1 MHKDGSSWVSN
12 GIDLTALQ
20 TIVSSEVTCTH
31 PHCSNSDIRP
41 SLCRQCMTQPTFTLK
56 LGESTRSHAVFP
68 SGLGRVSVE
77 ALCPALDNE
86 KTRAQNLSFLTAL
99 LMPTSDTFH
108 KDLRVIIERRQV
120 VLVIG
125 SGVSMATT
133 RRSPTW
139 RKLIESGIEQCRLLG
154 ATPDWC
160 DIATQQVQSEQ
171 PDMLLSAAE
180 LVQNRLSKNGGG
192 EFARWLREAFEE
204 LQVEDDSVIN
214 SLHALN
220 LPIVTTNYDDLIEKA
235 TSLKQATWRDHC
247 TVSRFIR
254 GDGQHVLHLHGFW
267 EEPESVVLGIRSYES
282 VKNSPHTQAVMQALG
297 VTKSLLFV
305 GCGQE
310 GLADP
315 NFGAFLSWLGE
326 IEENAGAEHRHYWL
340 VRNGDPASQT
350 GRVFPLSYGESY
362 SDLAPFLQTLIP
374 SDRNIAALKSDVKPI
389 DNADSEL
396 QRVIRL
402 AAEESC
408 ERITN
413 GLELAVLS
421 LDHTSYVEEF
431 LSGRNWLLNMAKYA
445 STRSRKRLCLYLAHT
460 AINDEFLRRIP
471 DWHPDLA
478 LEFFQRASEEDCV
491 TDNATD
497 ALALSIAYSLGK
509 AKLADLQTNEHD
521 ITLANYLYGLLDEER
536 LDDAVEFLRDRRLNG
551 RLAAAA
557 TFVFAESCEL
567 EEISRLMSIL
577 AAEAPEKTAVE
588 YRRHNRCCV
597 LISERLLNRWVAES
611 TTNKFL
617 TAITA
622 KNRKVLD
629 FVKNL
634 ISGPVERILSGE
646 RLKCGI
652 DLIACDLALR
662 VALIEGDRDRAAR
675 VAMLLHDSNPISQLI
690 GVAVRNRLVE
700 ASDEICTRLKLDW
713 QHVISA
719 QIESLS
725 IRVFE
730 CGTDEQAI
738 DGADE
743 ILAQKPPPETKEHL
757 APIVLQLATSMNQS
771 VRDRAYSLLV
781 QICGADHYYLRMAE
795 AKWALD
801 AENPKKAEI
810 LLKERPRLDDP
821 DWLNL
826 RALSLK
832 QQGKEEEA
840 LEDLQ
845 AMCRLTN
852 QADALWR
859 ATILARKLGHRDYV
873 ISTLRKLRSDAFELH
888 RSTEYLAHE
897 LLGEGSD
904 ESLLEAAI
912 LFQDLA
918 EESPTRPELLHNA
931 ANCYRQLGQFQ
942 ECLAILGK
950 VHKQHPNF
958 LPAYHL
964 HSTVLEVWSKPDS
977 AFDLLNKAKNQFW
990 NDKGFLFHYMELGYK
1005 TDNELEAHRAMARIV
1020 ELEKHLPT
1028 ADRLLH
1034 SVDTEYLVKMI
1045 EGQNRFNDE
1054 LNRWLLQGRVPWAM
1068 HALEN
1073 GRSIYA
1079 GWSYRTQPVSPHVN
1093 VAGRA
1098 QLHTYATNGF
1108 HAFETEFGKDLAK
1121 LDKPT
1126 IGPQAVADITALITL
1141 YEIGLLPAALA
1152 CFEKIILPSIY
1163 REIEHEDKLNLQP
1176 HQRSQTEVAR
1186 KLDRLLSDGKLVTA
1200 EEMKLRNCR
1209 TVSCYYET
1217 DGEWYV
1223 GDLCNWLVR
1232 SEIAVPSLVEGVEV
1246 AEFKTDAIPV
1256 ANEEDRKLTF
1266 LITRD
1271 ALLKLDRLKIL
1282 DELLLKLRGRV
1293 FISSSV
1299 AQEIRDIQFA
1309 YHHQSELLGRCEG
1322 FWNAV
1327 HSSERICFES
1337 YQREQIVNDGEGEIA
1352 LIGIR
1357 AATASYELSRE
1368 KNLPLLADDRLLICL
1383 RINSE
1388 TNPEVGIAFSTLELI
1403 ESLFGRGLI
1412 DMEERIRCKL
1422 KLVDWRY
1429 RNILFGEDELIELAK
1444 HISTSDGIPRRLQAV
1459 AQYVLDCILDI
1470 GQLGGNEPVEPAR
1483 SIAGELYVYWTRT
1496 IARFVNRLWV
1506 GDSFTNKDAESLTRW
1521 AVICLL
1527 PTNGKS
1533 IRPDLQVNFASTQ
1546 SRLFLCH
1553 LLAQRAGVPDRTRSA
1568 ALMKILRDC
1577 LCLSESE
1584 FWLTIFE
1591 MVKVEPDAAPEDF
1604 DEDDWNAA
1612 SLAMRRSIA
1621 RHALSQFESDGRF
1634 QADARGVA
1642 LLEASHKLRKRVE
1655 AATPEE
1661 NLLEAMKNIDHPL
1674 FMKNQFPG
1682 PLFFHFEAKD
1692 ETRAGVFA
1700 ATDLLMYP
1708 NANARRAAVD
1718 YFGLVASQTKNVM
1731 SARTAKLLTA
1741 SRRKISQKS
1750 SVNWYPNA
1758 ELLLQEIDN
1767 DWQMN
1772 LAGFRQCLRKM
1783 DILGEHLNE
1792 YWYRCVTPLRH
1803 PAASTPASA
1812 FAVVTDIDQFE
1823 STLGR
1828 IRTSNVSVEQKAE
1841 MYLGEFS
1848 HLPLSGKRSLAS
1860 ISPRDENGRQS
1871 LIDVLQKLS
1880 ESEDYLRA
1888 YHGCMGLIALWDY
1901 LDENVRIRA
1910 CQAISAFLLLSMQDG
1925 EEPLLHDYRHRF
1937 LQCLRILTVH
1947 FMNWI
1952 PLFGPE
1958 IGEDNSASLAWSL
1971 AHRLTFEVL
1980 EDVECFEDNQAS
1992 FLYRIKQT
2000 VMPSLVFSREANR
2013 YVKNSTYSNPFAVL
2027 STLDRLGGPFLA
2039 ALIVS
2044 LREHLTE
2051 ILASLE
2057 PEATQKAIRWIVVN
2071 AMYGLVGT
2079 RDSASIVFDSFKE
2092 ETTALTECWLAEV
2105 QRLNKPGDDAVV
2117 RESLNKIRESTRFAE
2132 AEYIHAS
2139 IDSLR
2144 VLGREET
2151 SNWIDH
2157 LRLAH
2162 WNRQL
2167 DSETLF
2173 RKLSSTDFLE
2183 KLADSFDPHQIV
2195 QLMDVLMSIQV
2206 MFRDKREQPVDSSKD
2221 GERWIFELPY
2231 VFLAWLDR
2239 IPVGDERKLSVA
2251 DACICSSVIGGVPRS
2266 VQQLVERSDAEEF
2279 AHAVEFHR
2287 NRVRSFQNKIPKWA
2301 WAQIRWLLGALPG

>member
-1 MHKDGSSWVSN
+1 
-12 GIDLTALQ
+12 
-20 TIVSSEVTCTH
+20 
-31 PHCSNSDIRP
+31 
-41 SLCRQCMTQPTFTLK
+41 
-56 LGESTRSHAVFP
+56 
-68 SGLGRVSVE
+68 
-77 ALCPALDNE
+77 
-86 KTRAQNLSFLTAL
+86 
-99 LMPTSDTFH
+99 MPTSDPFH
-108 KDLRVIIERRQV
+108 KDLRAIIEHRQV

-154 ATPDWC
+154 ATSEWC
-160 DIATQQVQSEQ
+160 DIATRQVQSDQ

-180 LVQNRLSKNGGG
+180 LVQNKLSKDGGG

-204 LQVEDDSVIN
+204 LQVEDNSVIN

-235 TSLKQATWRDHC
+235 TSLKQATWRDKSK
-247 TVSRFIR
+247 VSRIIR
-254 GDGQHVLHLHGFW
+254 GESRHVLHLHGYW
-267 EEPESVVLGIRSYES
+267 DEPESVVLGIRSYES
-282 VKNSPHTQAVMQALG
+282 VKNSEHTQAVMQALG
-297 VTKSLLFV
+297 MTKSLLFV

-315 NFGAFLSWLGE
+315 NFGSFLNWLRS
-326 IEENAGAEHRHYWL
+326 IEEIAGTQHRHYWL
-340 VRNGDPASQT
+340 VRTGDPASQT
-350 GRVFPLSYGESY
+350 GRVFPVKYGESY
-362 SDLAPFLQTLIP
+362 TDLAPFLQTLIP
-374 SDRNIAALKSDVKPI
+374 SDRNTAALKSDVKLI
-389 DNADSEL
+389 DHADSEL

-408 ERITN
+408 ERIID

-421 LDHTSYVEEF
+421 LDHTAYVEEF

-445 STRSRKRLCLYLAHT
+445 SSRSRKRLCLYLAHT

-471 DWHPDLA
+471 DWHPELA
-478 LEFFQRASEEDCV
+478 IEFFKRAIEEDCD

-509 AKLADLQTNEHD
+509 AKLADLREHEHD
-521 ITLANYLYGLLDEER
+521 IAQAGYLYGLLGENR
-536 LDDAVEFLRDRRLNG
+536 LDDAVEFLRDRKPIG

-557 TFVFAESCEL
+557 TFVFAESCDI
-567 EEISRLMSIL
+567 EETSRLMSIL
-577 AAEAPEKTAVE
+577 AAEAREKTAVE
-588 YRRHNRCCV
+588 HRRYNRCCV
-597 LISERLLNRWVAES
+597 LISERLFQRWVADS
-611 TTNKFL
+611 TTNRFL
-617 TAITA
+617 TAITDR
-622 KNRKVLD
+622 NRKVLD

-634 ISGPVERILSGE
+634 ISSPVERILSGKQ
-646 RLKCGI
+646 LTCGI

-662 VALIEGDRDRAAR
+662 VALIEGDRDRSAR
-675 VAMLLHDSNPISQLI
+675 IAMLLHDSNPISQLI

-713 QHVISA
+713 EHVTAA

-730 CGTDEQAI
+730 CETDERAI
-738 DGADE
+738 DEADE
-743 ILAQKPPPETKEHL
+743 ILTKNPSPETKDRL
-757 APIVLQLATSMNQS
+757 APIVLQLATSMKQS

-801 AENPKKAEI
+801 AENPQMAET
-810 LLKERPRLDDP
+810 LLNERPRLDDP

-845 AMCRLTN
+845 AICRLTN

-888 RSTEYLAHE
+888 KSTEYLAHE
-897 LLGEGSD
+897 LLGEGSN

-918 EESPTRPELLHNA
+918 DDFPSRPELLHNA
-931 ANCYRQLGQFQ
+931 ANCYRQLGHFQ

-977 AFDLLNKAKNQFW
+977 AFDLLNKAKNHFW

-1028 ADRLLH
+1028 AERLLQI
-1034 SVDTEYLVKMI
+1034 VDTEYLVKMI
-1045 EGQNRFNDE
+1045 EGRNRFNDE

-1068 HALEN
+1068 NALEN
-1073 GRSIYA
+1073 GRSVYA

-1126 IGPQAVADITALITL
+1126 IGSQVVADITALITL

-1176 HQRSQTEVAR
+1176 HQRSQAEVAR
-1186 KLDRLLSDGKLVTA
+1186 KLDRLLSDGKLITT
-1200 EEMKLRNCR
+1200 EEMKLKNCR
-1209 TVSCYYET
+1209 TVSCHYET

-1223 GDLCNWLVR
+1223 GDFCNWLIR
-1232 SEIAVPSLVEGVEV
+1232 SEIFVLALADGVNA
-1246 AEFKTDAIPV
+1246 AEFKTDTIPV
-1256 ANEEDRKLTF
+1256 ATEDDRKLNF
-1266 LITRD
+1266 LITRA
-1271 ALLKLDRLKIL
+1271 ALLELDRLRIL

-1299 AQEIRDIQFA
+1299 AQEIKDVQFA
-1309 YHHQSELLGRCEG
+1309 YHHQAELLGRCER

-1327 HSSERICFES
+1327 HSSDKICFES
-1337 YQREQIVNDGEGEIA
+1337 FQREGIVDDEKEEITP
-1352 LIGIR
+1352 IGIR
-1357 AATASYELSRE
+1357 AATAAFDLSCE
-1368 KNLPLLADDRLLICL
+1368 KSLPLLADDRLLICS

-1388 TNPEVGIAFSTLELI
+1388 NKPEVGIAFSTLELI
-1403 ESLFGRGLI
+1403 ESLFKKGVI
-1412 DMEERIRCKL
+1412 DMDERLRCKL

-1429 RNILFGEDELIELAK
+1429 RNILFGEDELVELAK
-1444 HISTSDGIPRRLQAV
+1444 LISTTMGIPLRLQTV

-1483 SIAGELYVYWTRT
+1483 SLAAELYVYWTRT

-1546 SRLFLCH
+1546 SMLFLCH
-1553 LLAQRAGVPDRTRSA
+1553 LLAQRAGVHDRSRSA
-1568 ALMKILRDC
+1568 MLMQILRDC
-1577 LCLSESE
+1577 LGLSESE
-1584 FWLTIFE
+1584 FWLTVFE
-1591 MVKVEPDAAPEDF
+1591 MVKVEPDATPEDF

-1612 SLAMRRSIA
+1612 TLAMRRSIA
-1621 RHALSQFESDGRF
+1621 KHALSQFESDGGF

-1642 LLEASHKLRKRVE
+1642 LLEVSHTLRKRVE
-1655 AATPEE
+1655 VAAPEE
-1661 NLLEAMKNIDHPL
+1661 KLLEAMKNIDHPL
-1674 FMKNQFPG
+1674 FIKNQFPG

-1692 ETRAGVFA
+1692 EKRAGVFA
-1700 ATDLLMYP
+1700 ATDLLLYP
-1708 NANARRAAVD
+1708 NADARRAAVD
-1718 YFGLVASQTKNVM
+1718 YFGLLALQTKNVM
-1731 SARTAKLLTA
+1731 SVRTAKLLTA
-1741 SRRKISQKS
+1741 SRRKIAQKR
-1750 SVNWYPNA
+1750 SVNWYPHA

-1772 LAGFRQCLRKM
+1772 LAGFRQCLSKM
-1783 DILGEHLNE
+1783 DVLGGHLNE
-1792 YWYRCVTPLRH
+1792 YWVRCVTPLRH
-1803 PAASTPASA
+1803 PAASISASA
-1812 FAVVTDIDQFE
+1812 FALVSDIDQFE
-1823 STLGR
+1823 STLR
-1828 IRTSNVSVEQKAE
+1828 KIRTSSVTVEQKAE

-1848 HLPLSGKRSLAS
+1848 HLPLTGKRSLAS
-1860 ISPRDENGRQS
+1860 ISPCDENGRKS
-1871 LIDVLQKLS
+1871 LIDALGKLS
-1880 ESEDYLRA
+1880 VSEDYLRA

-1901 LDENVRIRA
+1901 LDADDRIRA
-1910 CQAISAFLLLSMQDG
+1910 CQAISAFILLSMQDD
-1925 EEPLLHDYRHRF
+1925 EESLLHDYRHRF
-1937 LQCLRILTVH
+1937 LRCLRILTVH
-1947 FMNWI
+1947 FMNWM

-1971 AHRLTFEVL
+1971 AHSLTFEVL
-1980 EDVECFEDNQAS
+1980 EEIECFEDKQAS
-1992 FLYRIKQT
+1992 FLHRIEQT
-2000 VMPSLVFSREANR
+2000 VIPSLVFSREANR

-2027 STLDRLGGPFLA
+2027 STLNGLGGPFLA

-2044 LREHLTE
+2044 LREHLPE

-2057 PEATQKAIRWIVVN
+2057 PEAIQKTIKWIVVN
-2071 AMYGLVGT
+2071 AKYGLVGT
-2079 RDSASIVFDSFKE
+2079 SDSASVVFDSFKE
-2092 ETTALTECWLAEV
+2092 ESTALTECWLAEV
-2105 QRLNKPGDDAVV
+2105 RRLNKPGDDELV
-2117 RESLNKIRESTRFAE
+2117 RELLTRVRESTRFAE
-2132 AEYIHAS
+2132 ADFIHAS
-2139 IDSLR
+2139 IDSLP
-2144 VLGREET
+2144 VLSSEET
-2151 SNWIDH
+2151 SQWIDH

-2167 DSETLF
+2167 DTGTLF
-2173 RKLSSTDFLE
+2173 RKLSSTDFLQ

-2195 QLMDVLMSIQV
+2195 QLVNVLMSIQV

-2231 VFLAWLDR
+2231 IFLAWLDR
-2239 IPVGDERKLSVA
+2239 IPIGDERKLSVA

-2279 AHAVEFHR
+2279 AQVVELHR
-2287 NRVRSFQNKIPKWA
+2287 KRIKSFQNKIPKWA
-2301 WAQIRWLLGALPG
+2301 WAQIRWLLGTLPG